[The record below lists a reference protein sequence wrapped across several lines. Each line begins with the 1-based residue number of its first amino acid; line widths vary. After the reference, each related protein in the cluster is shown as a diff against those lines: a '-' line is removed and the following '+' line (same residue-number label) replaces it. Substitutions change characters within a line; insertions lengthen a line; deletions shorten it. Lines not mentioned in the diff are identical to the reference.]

1 MNLASTLLC
10 TLLLA
15 TPPQDSVHMRH
26 PEPAAGAANRA
37 KEPAAAEREKPAQA
51 EEKPVVSRHL
61 ITVNGKPLRYT
72 ATAGTLPIANPG
84 GETEASMFYVAY
96 TADTGE
102 KSAERPLV
110 FAFNGGPGSSSVW
123 LHLGAMGPRRVEL
136 ADDGSM
142 PSPPFRLADNAET
155 WLDQA
160 DLVFIDPVGT
170 GFSRAAK
177 PDLASKFSSLQGD
190 LDSVGEFIRLY
201 LTRNER
207 WSSPLFLAGES
218 YGTTRAAGVAGR
230 LVDKGIV
237 FNGLILVSSVLNF
250 STISFAPGNDLPYAF
265 FLPTYSAT
273 AWHHRKLAPEP
284 GRDLAATLAEV
295 EQWAATGYLQALGK
309 GDRLPPAER
318 RDIITKLSRYTGL
331 EERYIDNCNLRIDAQ
346 HFSKELL
353 RERRRTTGRFDAR
366 ITGTDIFAAGEQPD
380 FDPSL
385 AAVRPPF
392 TAAFN
397 GYVGG
402 ELGYKTD
409 REYYILGG
417 GIGRW
422 DWGTNNS
429 YVDTSDELRSAMAK
443 NPFMQVFVASGLYD
457 LATPYLGTEYTL
469 DHLGLEPAE
478 RQRVTV
484 RRYDAGHMLYT
495 DSRCRAR
502 LKEDVGLFV
511 GRAAGSARRP
521 Q

>member
-1 MNLASTLLC
+1 MNLATTLLC
-10 TLLLA
+10 TLILA
-15 TPPQDSVHMRH
+15 TPPQDAVHTRH
-26 PEPAAGAANRA
+26 PEPAATGA
-37 KEPAAAEREKPAQA
+37 KEPAAAEREKPVQP
-51 EEKPVVSRHL
+51 EEKPVVSRHA

-72 ATAGTLPIANPG
+72 ATTGTLPITNAA
-84 GETEASMFYVAY
+84 GETEASMFYIAY
-96 TADTGE
+96 TADSDG

-123 LHLGAMGPRRVEL
+123 LHLGAVGPRRVEM

-142 PSPPFRLADNAET
+142 PPPPFRLTDNTET

-177 PDLASKFSSLQGD
+177 PELASKFSSLQGD

-201 LTRNER
+201 LTRNGR

-230 LVDKGIV
+230 LADKGIV
-237 FNGLILVSSVLNF
+237 FNGVILVSTVLNF
-250 STISFAPGNDLPYAF
+250 STISFAPGNDLPYAL

-273 AWHHRKLAPEP
+273 ARYHKKLAPEQ
-284 GRDLAATLAEV
+284 GREQTATQEEV
-295 EQWAATGYLQALGK
+295 ERWAANGYLQALAK
-309 GDRLPPAER
+309 GDRLEPSER
-318 RDIITKLSRYTGL
+318 QEVIGRLSRYTGL
-331 EERYIDNCNLRIDAQ
+331 EERYIDNSNLRIDSQ
-346 HFSKELL
+346 HFAKELL
-353 RERRRTTGRFDAR
+353 RDRKRSTGRFDTRLTA
-366 ITGTDIFAAGEQPD
+366 TDLFAAGEQPD

-397 GYVGG
+397 DYVRN
-402 ELGYKTD
+402 ELGYKSD

-429 YVDTSDELRSAMAK
+429 YVDTSDELRSAMEK
-443 NPFMQVFVASGLYD
+443 NPYMKVFVASGLYD
-457 LATPYLGTEYTL
+457 LATPYIGTAYTL
-469 DHLGLEPAE
+469 DHLGLDQAG
-478 RQRVTV
+478 RQRITV

-495 DSRCRAR
+495 DGRCRAR
-502 LKEDVGLFV
+502 LKDDVTLFI
-511 GRAAGSARRP
+511 GRAAGDDRRP
-521 Q
+521 K